1 VADTRRIDCAFETEV
16 IEAARAGR
24 WSGQRG
30 AELQAHLDAC
40 RSCREA
46 AEVSALLAAE
56 WDTARAEAQ
65 PPSADLVW
73 WRAQRRA
80 RLEAARAAEAPVRAA
95 QLVAAVGAVLLVG
108 VAGWWVFGS
117 LGQSLTALF
126 SLAPAPAAVL
136 HPDAAPLVRGAA
148 VLALLAAVVF
158 LPVVLYLTFA
168 DE

>member
-1 VADTRRIDCAFETEV
+1 MDCPFEAEV
-16 IEAARAGR
+16 GEAARAGR

-40 RSCREA
+40 RSCREVA
-46 AEVSALLAAE
+46 DIVGLLAAE
-56 WDTARAEAQ
+56 WDTAQAELQ

-95 QLVAAVGAVLLVG
+95 QLVAAIGAVLLVG
-108 VAGWWVFGS
+108 VAGWWVFGA
-117 LGQSLTALF
+117 LGPSVSELLAH
-126 SLAPAPAAVL
+126 APAPSDVL
-136 HPDAAPLVRGAA
+136 RPDATPLLRGAA
-148 VLALLAAVVF
+148 LLALIAAVAFV
-158 LPVVLYLTFA
+158 PVALYLVFA

>member
-1 VADTRRIDCAFETEV
+1 VADTRHIDCGFETEV
-16 IEAARAGR
+16 TEAARAGR

-95 QLVAAVGAVLLVG
+95 QLVAAIGAVLLVG
-108 VAGWWVFGS
+108 VAGWWLLGS
-117 LGQSLTALF
+117 LGQL
-126 SLAPAPAAVL
+126 LAGLLAHVPAPADALRPETAPLLRGAVL
-136 HPDAAPLVRGAA
+136 
-148 VLALLAAVVF
+148 LALLAAVVF
-158 LPVVLYLTFA
+158 VPVALYLTFA